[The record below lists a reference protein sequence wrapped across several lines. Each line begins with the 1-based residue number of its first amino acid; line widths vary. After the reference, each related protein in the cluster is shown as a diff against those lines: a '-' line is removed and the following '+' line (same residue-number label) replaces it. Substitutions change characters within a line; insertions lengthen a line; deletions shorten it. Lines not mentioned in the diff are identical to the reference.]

1 MTGASCCRRGRSA
14 SYPTAPSRIPA
25 CSFPAP
31 GSSELFAS
39 ALVQWYWLSP
49 LLPAVRLASRSPVIR
64 TGGCFL
70 CGLHSSVVRFPRPLA
85 AGTIRRSDSPPFIG
99 SPSLGWRYLP
109 ALRPETMGPPSF
121 LTLLLF
127 RATLLDPGRPSAAS
141 PFTAALCGLPASL
154 TGSPPAFIFFVT
166 GLDCFRETRP
176 PLRPGTFPVYA
187 STMPFASA
195 PYNFSRV
202 ILLPCIAARLGTSDR
217 LHLTQRGLAPRKKS
231 QTYAGALTKK
241 TEPRLNQ

>member
-1 MTGASCCRRGRSA
+1 MPFARAPYNSSRVVLLPCIAARLGTSDRLHLTQRGLAPRKRKSSRTSCRRGRSA
-14 SYPTAPSRIPA
+14 SYLTAPSRIPA

-39 ALVQWYWLSP
+39 APVQWYWLSP

-141 PFTAALCGLPASL
+141 PWAAALCGLPASL
-154 TGSPPAFIFFVT
+154 TGSPPAFIFFV
-166 GLDCFRETRP
+166 DRK
-176 PLRPGTFPVYA
+176 
-187 STMPFASA
+187 ST
-195 PYNFSRV
+195 
-202 ILLPCIAARLGTSDR
+202 
-217 LHLTQRGLAPRKKS
+217 
-231 QTYAGALTKK
+231 
-241 TEPRLNQ
+241 RLNSSH

>member
-1 MTGASCCRRGRSA
+1 MSESSPAKAQEHTAMSTTMVKFFMRIVRLVSGRRRGRSA

-99 SPSLGWRYLP
+99 SPSFCWRYLP

-166 GLDCFRETRP
+166 GLDCFREARSSLAAWNIP
-176 PLRPGTFPVYA
+176 CLRFNHAVRQ
-187 STMPFASA
+187 STVQFLSGGFASVH
-195 PYNFSRV
+195 R
-202 ILLPCIAARLGTSDR
+202 C
-217 LHLTQRGLAPRKKS
+217 
-231 QTYAGALTKK
+231 K
-241 TEPRLNQ
+241 TRYE

>member
-1 MTGASCCRRGRSA
+1 MPFARAPYNSSRVVLLPCIAARLGTSDRLHLTQRGLAPRKKSQTYAGARRGRSA

-85 AGTIRRSDSPPFIG
+85 AGITRRSGSPPFIG

-154 TGSPPAFIFFVT
+154 TGSPPAFIFVNEN
-166 GLDCFRETRP
+166 LSKK
-176 PLRPGTFPVYA
+176 PVI
-187 STMPFASA
+187 
-195 PYNFSRV
+195 V
-202 ILLPCIAARLGTSDR
+202 G
-217 LHLTQRGLAPRKKS
+217 
-231 QTYAGALTKK
+231 
-241 TEPRLNQ
+241 